1 MMHLNI
7 VSAQSIKLMGCIQSL
22 ILLLIFNP
30 YPQLGII
37 STFMVFKL
45 IKKNTRWI
53 ENFYKCKTTKLQ

>member
-7 VSAQSIKLMGCIQSL
+7 ASVQSIKLMGCIQSL

-37 STFMVFKL
+37 STFYDL
-45 IKKNTRWI
+45 QTHKKEHTLDR
-53 ENFYKCKTTKLQ
+53 KRL

>member
-7 VSAQSIKLMGCIQSL
+7 TSVQSIKLMGCIHCL

-37 STFMVFKL
+37 STFYDL
-45 IKKNTRWI
+45 QTHKKEHTLDR
-53 ENFYKCKTTKLQ
+53 KRL